1 MNFWILQKVFIGNLH
16 YVFFGLFFFTYL
28 ILEDWVDITV
38 EDGIFTYNLYKA
50 CDQNEGKGK

>member
-1 MNFWILQKVFIGNLH
+1 MNSWILQKVFIGNLH
-16 YVFFGLFFFTYL
+16 YVFFFFFFTYL

-38 EDGIFTYNLYKA
+38 EDGIFKYNLYKT

>member
-1 MNFWILQKVFIGNLH
+1 MNSWILQKVFIGNLH
-16 YVFFGLFFFTYL
+16 YVFFFFFFTYL

-38 EDGIFTYNLYKA
+38 EDGIFTYNLYKT